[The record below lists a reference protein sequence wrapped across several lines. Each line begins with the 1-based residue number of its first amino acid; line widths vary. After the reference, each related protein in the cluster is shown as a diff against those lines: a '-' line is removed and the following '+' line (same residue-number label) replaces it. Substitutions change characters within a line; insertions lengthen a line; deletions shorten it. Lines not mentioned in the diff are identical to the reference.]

1 MDAQV
6 TKLVKTARMAAVGLA
21 KVAAAKPD
29 ATELKSDA
37 NTFRGTA
44 RVLAALSDAV
54 TDRDN
59 EVAALRGKLQRI
71 ATLQVR
77 GGQQLVQS
85 SDWRAIV
92 EELQALAQEA
102 ITPGTA
108 KPERRTERQP
118 RQDG

>member
-29 ATELKSDA
+29 GTELKSDA

-54 TDRDN
+54 TARDA
-59 EVAALRGKLQRI
+59 EVAELRGKLQRI
-71 ATLQVR
+71 AALQVR
-77 GGQQLVQS
+77 GGQQLVQTG
-85 SDWRAIV
+85 DWRAIV

-102 ITPGTA
+102 ITPGSG
-108 KPERRTERQP
+108 KGGSRGERKP

>member
-44 RVLAALSDAV
+44 RVLAALSDAI
-54 TDRDN
+54 TERDN
-59 EVAALRGKLQRI
+59 EAAALRAKLQRI

-77 GGQQLVQS
+77 GGQQLIQAGN
-85 SDWRAIV
+85 WRAV
-92 EELQALAQEA
+92 VDELQALAQEA
-102 ITPGTA
+102 LAPGA
-108 KPERRTERQP
+108 ASGDDRRGLRP